1 MNVVKYSVE
10 KNMAEYKEQQAQAK
24 NYSFDVQKLYIEML
38 LADAESFARAQN
50 IFKPESFDRKLQ
62 PIAKFVKDYMDEYK
76 VMPEVEIV
84 NAEHD
89 IKLKTAKDLDPA
101 HFNWLLDE
109 FETFSRHKALERAIL
124 SSADLLERGDYGPVE
139 DMVKEAVQV
148 GLTRDLGTDYFE
160 DPKGRLEALKANNGQ
175 ISTGWNNLDKK
186 LFGGFNRGELNIF
199 AGGSGA
205 GKSLFLQNLAVN
217 WATTGLNVC
226 YISFELSEQLT
237 AMRLDAMMTN
247 IPTKKVFPEI
257 DTVEMKVK
265 MLAKKSGNLQIKYLP
280 SGSTVLDVRTY
291 LKELELKTKKK
302 IDCILIDYLD
312 LMMPKSKRISPADLF
327 IKDKYVSE
335 ELRNLVVEKQCVLA
349 TASQLNRASV
359 EEIEFDHSHIS
370 GGLSKIQTAD
380 NVIGIFTSRAMKE
393 RGRYQ
398 IQFMKTRSSS
408 GVGQKVDLEFDV
420 DSLRI
425 RDLADD
431 PEYKQFDKQRSTIY
445 DSLKQTSKVSVD
457 KPDTPKMPDPTKGDT
472 IGKVKANVEGGKLR
486 QLLNELHSDEEQ

>member
-1 MNVVKYSVE
+1 
-10 KNMAEYKEQQAQAK
+10 MAEYT
-24 NYSFDVQKLYIEML
+24 FDVQKLYIEML

-50 IFKPESFDRKLQ
+50 IFNPESFDRKLQ

-76 VMPEVEIV
+76 VMPDVDQV
-84 NAEHD
+84 NAKHD
-89 IKLKTAKDLDPA
+89 IKLKSAKDLDPA

-109 FETFSRHKALERAIL
+109 FETFSRHKALEQAIL
-124 SSADLLERGDYGPVE
+124 SSADLLEKGDYGPVE
-139 DMVKEAVQV
+139 DMVKDAVNV

-160 DPKGRLEALKANNGQ
+160 DPKGRLEALKDNNGQ
-175 ISTGWNNLDKK
+175 ISTGWQNLDKK

-217 WATTGLNVC
+217 WAQAGLNVC

-257 DTVEMKVK
+257 DNVEMKVK
-265 MLAKKSGNLQIKYLP
+265 MLKKKSGNLQIKYLP
-280 SGSTVLDVRTY
+280 SGSNVLDVRTY
-291 LKELELKTKKK
+291 LKELELKNKKK

-445 DSLKQTSKVSVD
+445 DSLKQTSKVSAGD
-457 KPDTPKMPDPTKGDT
+457 GTPKDARPEVPDPRKGDT
-472 IGKVKANVEGGKLR
+472 IGKVKATVEGTKLR

>member
-1 MNVVKYSVE
+1 
-10 KNMAEYKEQQAQAK
+10 MADYKEQQPEAK

-50 IFKPESFDRKLQ
+50 IFNPKSFDRKLQ

-84 NAEHD
+84 NAQHD
-89 IKLKTAKDLDPA
+89 IQLKTAKDLDPA

-109 FETFSRHKALERAIL
+109 FETFSRHKALEQAIL
-124 SSADLLERGDYGPVE
+124 SSADLLEKGDYAPVE
-139 DMVKEAVQV
+139 DMVKEAVSV

-160 DPKGRLEALKANNGQ
+160 DPRGRLEALKDNNGQ
-175 ISTGWNNLDKK
+175 ISTGWQNLDKK

-217 WATTGLNVC
+217 WAQAGLNVC

-257 DTVEMKVK
+257 DNVEMKVK
-265 MLAKKSGNLQIKYLP
+265 MLKKKSGNLQIKYLP
-280 SGSTVLDVRTY
+280 SGSNVLDVRTY
-291 LKELELKTKKK
+291 LKELELKNKKK
-302 IDCILIDYLD
+302 VDCILIDYLD

-445 DSLKQTSKVSVD
+445 DSLKQTSKVSASD
-457 KPDTPKMPDPTKGDT
+457 GTPKDARPEVPDPRKGDT
-472 IGKVKANVEGGKLR
+472 IGKVKATVEGGKLR

>member
-1 MNVVKYSVE
+1 
-10 KNMAEYKEQQAQAK
+10 MAEYT
-24 NYSFDVQKLYIEML
+24 FDVQKLYIEML

-50 IFKPESFDRKLQ
+50 IFNPESFDRKLQ

-76 VMPEVEIV
+76 VMPDVDQV
-84 NAEHD
+84 NAKHD
-89 IKLKTAKDLDPA
+89 IKLKSAKDLDPA
-101 HFNWLLDE
+101 HFNWLLE
-109 FETFSRHKALERAIL
+109 GFETFSRHKALEQAIL
-124 SSADLLERGDYGPVE
+124 SSADLLEKGDYGPVE
-139 DMVKEAVQV
+139 DMVKDAVNV

-160 DPKGRLEALKANNGQ
+160 DPRGRLEALKDNNGQ
-175 ISTGWNNLDKK
+175 ISTGWQNLDKK

-217 WATTGLNVC
+217 WAQAGLNVC

-257 DTVEMKVK
+257 DNVEMKVK
-265 MLAKKSGNLQIKYLP
+265 MLKKKSGNLQIKYLP
-280 SGSTVLDVRTY
+280 SGSNVLDVRTY
-291 LKELELKTKKK
+291 LKELELKNKKK

-445 DSLKQTSKVSVD
+445 DSLKQTSKVSAGD
-457 KPDTPKMPDPTKGDT
+457 GTPKDARPEVPDPRKGDT
-472 IGKVKANVEGGKLR
+472 VGKVKATVEGGKLR